1 MILRKRTISCAIIH
15 RRIITSSHR
24 RSRGYDAKTEHLV
37 SKKAIDD
44 TKKHT
49 ICCPI
54 IYHRIITSSHR
65 RFRWYDAKNKHSV
78 SKKK

>member
-1 MILRKRTISCAIIH
+1 MSFIVQINQS
-15 RRIITSSHR
+15 
-24 RSRGYDAKTEHLV
+24 GFPDDGAKTEHLV
-37 SKKAIDD
+37 SKKVIDD

-54 IYHRIITSSHR
+54 IYRHIITSSHCH
-65 RFRWYDAKNKHSV
+65 FRWYNVKTKHSV